1 MSDPGTPQ
9 VRLTC
14 RPGKNGNVLT
24 FDYTIE
30 NQGPGEIYAMDAI
43 PSVKR
48 GDPAAKADF
57 NAAVII
63 LNAQGDA
70 IVGKFIAPLPTDRR
84 VAVPVVPLARRV
96 AGGASLQSK
105 IEVPLPFAETS
116 PYFPDLLLRQYEA
129 VEIKGVVF
137 TIGYWPAGADNL
149 FAAPVDYAP
158 DLLTVMTRT
167 TIQSAR
173 SAWQRFP
180 TTGLQLYKRTD
191 AFPRPN

>member
-1 MSDPGTPQ
+1 MSDPGSPQ

-14 RPGKNGNVLT
+14 RPGKTGNVLT
-24 FDYTIE
+24 FDYMVE
-30 NQGPGEIYAMDAI
+30 NQGPGEIYAMDAV

-48 GDPAAKADF
+48 GDPAAKADC
-57 NAAVII
+57 NTAVVI

-96 AGGASLQSK
+96 AGGANLQGK
-105 IEVPLPFAETS
+105 IEVPLPLAETS
-116 PYFPDLLLRQYEA
+116 PYFPDLLLRHYEV

-137 TIGYWPAGADNL
+137 TIGYWPAGTDNL

-158 DLLTVMTRT
+158 DLVTIVTRN

-180 TTGLQLYKRTD
+180 TSGLQLYKRTD
-191 AFPRPN
+191 AFPRPD

>member
-1 MSDPGTPQ
+1 MSDPGSPQ

-14 RPGKNGNVLT
+14 RPGKNGSVLT
-24 FDYTIE
+24 FDYMVE
-30 NQGPGEIYAMDAI
+30 NHGPAEIYAMDAT

-48 GDPAAKADF
+48 GDLAAKAEP
-57 NAAVII
+57 NAAVVI

-84 VAVPVVPLARRV
+84 VAMPVVPLARRI
-96 AGGASLQSK
+96 AAGASLEGK
-105 IEVPLPFAETS
+105 IEVPLPLAETS
-116 PYFPDLLLRQYEA
+116 PYFPDLLLRHYE
-129 VEIKGVVF
+129 VIDLKGVVF
-137 TIGYWPAGADNL
+137 TIGYWLAGADSL

-158 DLLTVMTRT
+158 DLFAIVTRN

-173 SAWQRFP
+173 SSCQRFP

-191 AFPRPN
+191 AFPRPV

>member
-1 MSDPGTPQ
+1 MSDPGSSQ
-9 VRLTC
+9 IRLTC
-14 RPGKNGNVLT
+14 RPGKTGSVLT
-24 FDYTIE
+24 FDYIIE
-30 NQGPGEIYAMDAI
+30 NQGPGEVYAMDAM

-48 GDPAAKADF
+48 GDPTAKANP
-57 NAAVII
+57 NAAVVI

-70 IVGKFIAPLPTDRR
+70 IVGKFIAPLPTDKR

-96 AGGASLQSK
+96 AAGASLQGK
-105 IEVPLPFAETS
+105 IELPLPLAETS

-129 VEIKGVVF
+129 LEIKGVVF
-137 TIGYWPAGADNL
+137 TIGYWLVGTDNL

-158 DLLTVMTRT
+158 DLFTILTRN

-191 AFPRPN
+191 AFPRPD